1 MSRQTVERRLRPA
14 LTEAL
19 AASPVVAIT
28 GVRTAGKSTLVREI
42 VATGG
47 GTFVD
52 LDDPAVRRLAADDP
66 TAFVRDLPEPVV
78 IDEFQ
83 RVPDLLAAIKA
94 ELNRDRRPGRFLLAG
109 SARHQVIPEL
119 ADFRSGG
126 VELLTLW
133 PFAVAE
139 LMPDAVSVV
148 DRLFDG
154 SVPGRRRAAGMP
166 RRELVEIVLR
176 GGYPIAVGLAPE
188 PRSRWFAN
196 LAALVIERIGD
207 DVTPVRRA
215 DVLGRFLR
223 LSAARTG
230 QLLNAAELGRDAG
243 LGRDQAG
250 AYLRLLELVYLVVA
264 LPAWSVN
271 LTLTSR
277 MTKRPKL
284 HLVDSGLAAHLQGIT
299 AEQFSPVDPAA
310 ASRFGALLETFV
322 VTEVLKQA
330 GWASEV
336 VSAYHYRT
344 TDGVEVDLV
353 LEAADGRVVAIE
365 VKAGSQLTASALR
378 GLTQLRD
385 RLGTRFVAG
394 LLVTLGIQT
403 QRVGDRLS
411 VAPVDI
417 LWRP

>member
-1 MSRQTVERRLRPA
+1 M

-19 AASPVVAIT
+19 GTSPVVAIT
-28 GVRTAGKSTLVREI
+28 GPRTAGKSTLVHEI
-42 VATGG
+42 EASGG

-66 TAFVRDLPEPVV
+66 MAFVHDLPEPII

-83 RVPDLLAAIKA
+83 RVPDLLVAIKA
-94 ELNRDRRPGRFLLAG
+94 ELNRDRRPGRFVLAG
-109 SARHQVIPEL
+109 SVRYQVVPEL
-119 ADFRSGG
+119 ADFLTER
-126 VELLTLW
+126 VALLTLW

-139 LMPDAVSVV
+139 LVPGAVSVV

-154 SVPGRRRAAGMP
+154 SMVGQRRIAGMP

-176 GGYPIAVGLAPE
+176 GGYPIAVGLASE
-188 PRSRWFAN
+188 LRSRWFAN
-196 LAALVIERIGD
+196 LAALVVEWIGD

-215 DVLGRFLR
+215 DVLGRFLQ

-230 QLLNAAELGRDAG
+230 QLLNAAELGREAG

-250 AYLRLLELVYLVVA
+250 AYLRLLELAYLVVV
-264 LPAWSVN
+264 LPSWSVN
-271 LTLTSR
+271 RTLTSR

-299 AEQFSPVDPAA
+299 AERFSPVDPAA
-310 ASRFGALLETFV
+310 ASRFGVLLETFV

-344 TDGVEVDLV
+344 TDGVKVDLV

-365 VKAGSQLTASALR
+365 VKAGSQVTTSAMR

-385 RLGTRFVAG
+385 LLGARFVAG
-394 LLVTLGIQT
+394 LLVTSGIQT
-403 QRVGDRLS
+403 QRLGDRLS

>member
-1 MSRQTVERRLRPA
+1 
-14 LTEAL
+14 
-19 AASPVVAIT
+19 
-28 GVRTAGKSTLVREI
+28 
-42 VATGG
+42 
-47 GTFVD
+47 
-52 LDDPAVRRLAADDP
+52 
-66 TAFVRDLPEPVV
+66 
-78 IDEFQ
+78 
-83 RVPDLLAAIKA
+83 
-94 ELNRDRRPGRFLLAG
+94 PG
-109 SARHQVIPEL
+109 
-119 ADFRSGG
+119 
-126 VELLTLW
+126 
-133 PFAVAE
+133 
-139 LMPDAVSVV
+139 AVSVV
-148 DRLFDG
+148 DRLFAG
-154 SVPGRRRAAGMP
+154 SVLRQRRIAGLP
-166 RRELVEIVLR
+166 RRELVETVLR

-188 PRSRWFAN
+188 PRSRWFAD
-196 LAALVIERIGD
+196 LAALVVERIGN
-207 DVTPVRRA
+207 DVTPVGHA
-215 DVLGRFLR
+215 DVLSRFLR
-223 LSAARTG
+223 LSAAWTG

-250 AYLRLLELVYLVVA
+250 AYLRLLELVYLVVV

-299 AEQFSPVDPAA
+299 AEQFSPVDPNAV
-310 ASRFGALLETFV
+310 SRFGVLLETFV

-344 TDGVEVDLV
+344 TDGVKVDLV

-365 VKAGSQLTASALR
+365 VKAGSQVTTNAMR

-385 RLGTRFVAG
+385 LLGARFVAG
-394 LLVTLGIQT
+394 LLLTSGIQT

-411 VAPVDI
+411 IAPVDF

>member
-1 MSRQTVERRLRPA
+1 MSGQRVERRIRPA
-14 LTEAL
+14 LTGAL

-28 GVRTAGKSTLVREI
+28 GARTVGKSTLARE
-42 VATGG
+42 VEATGG
-47 GTFVD
+47 GTFLD

-66 TAFVRDLPEPVV
+66 MAFVRDLPEPVV

-83 RVPDLLAAIKA
+83 RVPDVLAAIKA
-94 ELNRDRRPGRFLLAG
+94 ELNRDRRPGRYVLAG
-109 SARHQVIPEL
+109 SARHQVVPEL
-119 ADFRSGG
+119 ADFLTGR

-133 PFAVAE
+133 
-139 LMPDAVSVV
+139 
-148 DRLFDG
+148 LFDG
-154 SVPGRRRAAGMP
+154 SVLRQRRASGMQ

-176 GGYPIAVGLAPE
+176 GGYPIAVELAPA

-196 LAALVIERIGD
+196 LAALVVERVGE
-207 DVTPVRRA
+207 DVTPVRRV

-223 LSAARTG
+223 LSAARTA
-230 QLLNAAELGRDAG
+230 QVLNAAELGRDAG

-250 AYLRLLELVYLVVA
+250 SYLRLLELVYLVVV

-271 LTLTSR
+271 LTAR
-277 MTKRPKL
+277 VTKRPKL

-299 AEQFSPVDPAA
+299 AQRLSPVDPAA

-330 GWASEV
+330 GWASEL
-336 VSAYHYRT
+336 VSVYHYRT
-344 TDGVEVDLV
+344 DDGVEVDLV
-353 LEAADGRVVAIE
+353 LETADGRVAAIE
-365 VKAGSQLTASALR
+365 VKAGSQVAGSALR

-385 RLGTRFVAG
+385 RLGARFVAG
-394 LLVTLGIQT
+394 LLLTSGSQA

-417 LWRP
+417 LWTP